1 MNKLKTFGLGI
12 LISFFLTISSNA
24 ESIRIGTE
32 GAYPPWNS
40 KDASGNLIGFEVE
53 LANELCKIM
62 KAECTIVEQ
71 DWDGMI
77 PALLLRKFDAIMA
90 GMSITA
96 ERQKTI
102 TFSFPFAII
111 SSVLILYLESNPVSV
126 ALRIGVAS
134 GLAYAIGVLI
144 DIHAFQF
151 IRQKYSSWWIAPSLS
166 TIVSNVIDSYT
177 FFFTAF
183 YNSDD
188 SYMAQNWLEI
198 AGTQTVL
205 KILIGLIFF
214 LPTYGILLNYF
225 SKRIKPLKKS

>member
-1 MNKLKTFGLGI
+1 MSKQTINLLPLLVI
-12 LISFFLTISSNA
+12 VHISIITLSNVLVSIPIEIYGFKITWAAFSFPLVVVATDLTI
-24 ESIRIGTE
+24 R
-32 GAYPPWNS
+32 
-40 KDASGNLIGFEVE
+40 LIG
-53 LANELCKIM
+53 KS
-62 KAECTIVEQ
+62 
-71 DWDGMI
+71 
-77 PALLLRKFDAIMA
+77 MA
-90 GMSITA
+90 
-96 ERQKTI
+96 QKTI

-111 SSVLILYLESNPVSV
+111 SSVLILYLENNPVSV

>member
-1 MNKLKTFGLGI
+1 MSKQKINLLPLLVI
-12 LISFFLTISSNA
+12 LHISIITLSNVLVSIPIEIYGFKITWAAFSFPLVVVATDLTI
-24 ESIRIGTE
+24 R
-32 GAYPPWNS
+32 
-40 KDASGNLIGFEVE
+40 LIGKE
-53 LANELCKIM
+53 
-62 KAECTIVEQ
+62 
-71 DWDGMI
+71 
-77 PALLLRKFDAIMA
+77 MA
-90 GMSITA
+90 
-96 ERQKTI
+96 QKTI

-126 ALRIGVAS
+126 SLRIGVAS

-151 IRQKYSSWWIAPSLS
+151 IRKKYSSWWIAPSLS

-214 LPTYGILLNYF
+214 LPAYGILLSYF
-225 SKRIKPLKKS
+225 SKKIK

>member
-1 MNKLKTFGLGI
+1 MSKQKINLLPLLVI
-12 LISFFLTISSNA
+12 LHISIITISNVLVSIPIEVYGFKITWAAFSFPLVVVATDLTI
-24 ESIRIGTE
+24 R
-32 GAYPPWNS
+32 
-40 KDASGNLIGFEVE
+40 LIGKV
-53 LANELCKIM
+53 
-62 KAECTIVEQ
+62 
-71 DWDGMI
+71 
-77 PALLLRKFDAIMA
+77 MA
-90 GMSITA
+90 
-96 ERQKTI
+96 QKTI

-111 SSVLILYLESNPVSV
+111 SSVLILYLENNPVSV
-126 ALRIGVAS
+126 SLRIGVAS

>member
-1 MNKLKTFGLGI
+1 MSKQKINLLPLLVI
-12 LISFFLTISSNA
+12 LHISIITISNVLVSIPIEVYGFKITWAAFSFPLVVVATDLTI
-24 ESIRIGTE
+24 R
-32 GAYPPWNS
+32 
-40 KDASGNLIGFEVE
+40 LIG
-53 LANELCKIM
+53 
-62 KAECTIVEQ
+62 KA
-71 DWDGMI
+71 
-77 PALLLRKFDAIMA
+77 MA
-90 GMSITA
+90 
-96 ERQKTI
+96 QKTI

-111 SSVLILYLESNPVSV
+111 SSVLILYLENNPVSV

-166 TIVSNVIDSYT
+166 TIVANVIDSYT

-225 SKRIKPLKKS
+225 SKRIKPL

>member
-1 MNKLKTFGLGI
+1 MSKQKINLLLLLVI
-12 LISFFLTISSNA
+12 LHISIITISNVLVSIPIEVYGFKITWAAFSFPLVVVATDLTI
-24 ESIRIGTE
+24 R
-32 GAYPPWNS
+32 
-40 KDASGNLIGFEVE
+40 LIG
-53 LANELCKIM
+53 
-62 KAECTIVEQ
+62 KA
-71 DWDGMI
+71 
-77 PALLLRKFDAIMA
+77 MA
-90 GMSITA
+90 
-96 ERQKTI
+96 QKTI

-111 SSVLILYLESNPVSV
+111 SSVIILYLENNPVSV
-126 ALRIGVAS
+126 DLRIGVAS

>member
-1 MNKLKTFGLGI
+1 MSKQKINLLALLVI
-12 LISFFLTISSNA
+12 LHISIITISNVLVSIPIEVYGFKITWAAFSFPLVVVATDLTI
-24 ESIRIGTE
+24 R
-32 GAYPPWNS
+32 
-40 KDASGNLIGFEVE
+40 LIGKE
-53 LANELCKIM
+53 
-62 KAECTIVEQ
+62 
-71 DWDGMI
+71 
-77 PALLLRKFDAIMA
+77 MA
-90 GMSITA
+90 
-96 ERQKTI
+96 QKTI

-111 SSVLILYLESNPVSV
+111 SSVLILYLENNPVSV
-126 ALRIGVAS
+126 SLRIGVAS

-151 IRQKYSSWWIAPSLS
+151 IRKKYSSWWIAPSLS

-188 SYMAQNWLEI
+188 FYMSQNWLEI

-214 LPTYGILLNYF
+214 LPAYGILLSYF
-225 SKRIKPLKKS
+225 SKKIK

>member
-1 MNKLKTFGLGI
+1 MSKQKINLLPLLVI
-12 LISFFLTISSNA
+12 LHISIITLSNVLVSIPIELYGFKITWAAFSFPLVVVATDLTI
-24 ESIRIGTE
+24 R
-32 GAYPPWNS
+32 
-40 KDASGNLIGFEVE
+40 LIG
-53 LANELCKIM
+53 KS
-62 KAECTIVEQ
+62 
-71 DWDGMI
+71 
-77 PALLLRKFDAIMA
+77 MA
-90 GMSITA
+90 
-96 ERQKTI
+96 QKTI

-111 SSVLILYLESNPVSV
+111 SSVLILYLENNPVSV

-188 SYMAQNWLEI
+188 FYMAQNWLEI

-214 LPTYGILLNYF
+214 LPTYGILLSYF
-225 SKRIKPLKKS
+225 SKKIT

>member
-1 MNKLKTFGLGI
+1 MSKQKINLLPLLVI
-12 LISFFLTISSNA
+12 LHISIITISNVLVSIPIEVYGFKITWAAFSFPLVVVATDLTI
-24 ESIRIGTE
+24 R
-32 GAYPPWNS
+32 
-40 KDASGNLIGFEVE
+40 LIG
-53 LANELCKIM
+53 
-62 KAECTIVEQ
+62 KA
-71 DWDGMI
+71 
-77 PALLLRKFDAIMA
+77 MA
-90 GMSITA
+90 
-96 ERQKTI
+96 QKTI

-111 SSVLILYLESNPVSV
+111 SSVLILYLENNPVSV

-225 SKRIKPLKKS
+225 SKRIKPLKKSCKTLIS

>member
-1 MNKLKTFGLGI
+1 MSKQKINLLPLLVI
-12 LISFFLTISSNA
+12 VHISIITLSNVLVSIPIEIYGFKITWAAFSFPLVVVATDLTI
-24 ESIRIGTE
+24 R
-32 GAYPPWNS
+32 
-40 KDASGNLIGFEVE
+40 LIG
-53 LANELCKIM
+53 KS
-62 KAECTIVEQ
+62 
-71 DWDGMI
+71 
-77 PALLLRKFDAIMA
+77 MA
-90 GMSITA
+90 
-96 ERQKTI
+96 QKTI

-111 SSVLILYLESNPVSV
+111 SSVLILYLENNPVSV

-134 GLAYAIGVLI
+134 GLAYAIGILI

-225 SKRIKPLKKS
+225 SKRIKPLKD

>member
-1 MNKLKTFGLGI
+1 MSKQKINLLPLLVI
-12 LISFFLTISSNA
+12 LHISIITISNVLVSIPIEVYGFKITWAAFSFPLVVVATDLTI
-24 ESIRIGTE
+24 R
-32 GAYPPWNS
+32 
-40 KDASGNLIGFEVE
+40 LIG
-53 LANELCKIM
+53 
-62 KAECTIVEQ
+62 KA
-71 DWDGMI
+71 
-77 PALLLRKFDAIMA
+77 MA
-90 GMSITA
+90 
-96 ERQKTI
+96 QKTI

-111 SSVLILYLESNPVSV
+111 SSVLILYLENNPVSV

-188 SYMAQNWLEI
+188 SYMAQDWLEI

>member
-1 MNKLKTFGLGI
+1 MSKQKINLLPLLVI
-12 LISFFLTISSNA
+12 LHISIITISNVLVSIPIEVYGFKITWAAFSFPLVVVATDLTI
-24 ESIRIGTE
+24 R
-32 GAYPPWNS
+32 
-40 KDASGNLIGFEVE
+40 LIGKV
-53 LANELCKIM
+53 
-62 KAECTIVEQ
+62 
-71 DWDGMI
+71 
-77 PALLLRKFDAIMA
+77 MA
-90 GMSITA
+90 
-96 ERQKTI
+96 QKTI

-126 ALRIGVAS
+126 ALRIGIAS

>member
-1 MNKLKTFGLGI
+1 MSKQKINLLPLLVI
-12 LISFFLTISSNA
+12 LHISIITLSNVLVSIPIEIYGFKITWAAFSFPLVVVATDLTI
-24 ESIRIGTE
+24 R
-32 GAYPPWNS
+32 
-40 KDASGNLIGFEVE
+40 LIG
-53 LANELCKIM
+53 KS
-62 KAECTIVEQ
+62 
-71 DWDGMI
+71 
-77 PALLLRKFDAIMA
+77 MA
-90 GMSITA
+90 
-96 ERQKTI
+96 QKTI

-111 SSVLILYLESNPVSV
+111 SSVLILYLENNPVSV

-151 IRQKYSSWWIAPSLS
+151 IRKKYSSWWIAPSLS

-188 SYMAQNWLEI
+188 FYMAQNWLEI

-214 LPTYGILLNYF
+214 LPTYGILLSYF
-225 SKRIKPLKKS
+225 SKKIT

>member
-1 MNKLKTFGLGI
+1 MSKQKINLLPLLVI
-12 LISFFLTISSNA
+12 LHISIITISNVLVSIPIEVYGFKITWAAFSFPLVVVATDLTI
-24 ESIRIGTE
+24 R
-32 GAYPPWNS
+32 
-40 KDASGNLIGFEVE
+40 LIG
-53 LANELCKIM
+53 
-62 KAECTIVEQ
+62 KA
-71 DWDGMI
+71 
-77 PALLLRKFDAIMA
+77 MA
-90 GMSITA
+90 
-96 ERQKTI
+96 QKTI
-102 TFSFPFAII
+102 TFSFPFAIT

-151 IRQKYSSWWIAPSLS
+151 IRQKYSSWWIAPSFY

-177 FFFTAF
+177 FFFTSF

-198 AGTQTVL
+198 AGPQTVL

>member
-1 MNKLKTFGLGI
+1 MSKQKINLLPLLVI
-12 LISFFLTISSNA
+12 LHISIITISNVVVSIPIEVYGFKITWAAFSFPLVVVATDLTI
-24 ESIRIGTE
+24 R
-32 GAYPPWNS
+32 
-40 KDASGNLIGFEVE
+40 LIG
-53 LANELCKIM
+53 
-62 KAECTIVEQ
+62 KA
-71 DWDGMI
+71 
-77 PALLLRKFDAIMA
+77 MA
-90 GMSITA
+90 
-96 ERQKTI
+96 QKTI
-102 TFSFPFAII
+102 TFSFPFGII
-111 SSVLILYLESNPVSV
+111 SSVLILYLENNPASV

-225 SKRIKPLKKS
+225 SKRIKPL

>member
-1 MNKLKTFGLGI
+1 MSKQKINLLPLLVI
-12 LISFFLTISSNA
+12 LHISIITKSNVLVSIPIEVYGFKITWAAFSFPLVVVATDLTI
-24 ESIRIGTE
+24 R
-32 GAYPPWNS
+32 
-40 KDASGNLIGFEVE
+40 LIG
-53 LANELCKIM
+53 
-62 KAECTIVEQ
+62 KA
-71 DWDGMI
+71 
-77 PALLLRKFDAIMA
+77 MA
-90 GMSITA
+90 
-96 ERQKTI
+96 QKTI

-111 SSVLILYLESNPVSV
+111 SSVLILYLENNPASV

-198 AGTQTVL
+198 AGTQPVL

>member
-1 MNKLKTFGLGI
+1 MSKQKINLLPLLVI
-12 LISFFLTISSNA
+12 LHISIITISNVLVSIPIEVYGFKITWAAFSFPLVVVATDLTI
-24 ESIRIGTE
+24 R
-32 GAYPPWNS
+32 
-40 KDASGNLIGFEVE
+40 LIG
-53 LANELCKIM
+53 
-62 KAECTIVEQ
+62 KAM
-71 DWDGMI
+71 D
-77 PALLLRKFDAIMA
+77 
-90 GMSITA
+90 
-96 ERQKTI
+96 QKTI

-111 SSVLILYLESNPVSV
+111 SSVLILYLENNPVSV

-144 DIHAFQF
+144 DIHAVQF
-151 IRQKYSSWWIAPSLS
+151 IRQKYASGWIAPSLS

>member
-1 MNKLKTFGLGI
+1 MSKQKINLLPLLVI
-12 LISFFLTISSNA
+12 LHISIITISNVLVSIPIEVYGFKITWAAFSFHLVVVATDLTI
-24 ESIRIGTE
+24 R
-32 GAYPPWNS
+32 
-40 KDASGNLIGFEVE
+40 LIG
-53 LANELCKIM
+53 
-62 KAECTIVEQ
+62 KA
-71 DWDGMI
+71 
-77 PALLLRKFDAIMA
+77 MA
-90 GMSITA
+90 
-96 ERQKTI
+96 QKTI

-111 SSVLILYLESNPVSV
+111 SSVLILYLENNPASV

>member
-1 MNKLKTFGLGI
+1 MSKQKINLLLLLVI
-12 LISFFLTISSNA
+12 LHISIITISNVLVSIPIEVYGFKITWAAFSFPLVVVATDLTI
-24 ESIRIGTE
+24 R
-32 GAYPPWNS
+32 
-40 KDASGNLIGFEVE
+40 LIGKV
-53 LANELCKIM
+53 
-62 KAECTIVEQ
+62 
-71 DWDGMI
+71 
-77 PALLLRKFDAIMA
+77 MA
-90 GMSITA
+90 
-96 ERQKTI
+96 QKTI

-111 SSVLILYLESNPVSV
+111 SSVLILYLENNPASV

>member
-1 MNKLKTFGLGI
+1 MSKQKINLLPLLVI
-12 LISFFLTISSNA
+12 VHISIITLSNVLVSIPIEIYGFKITWAAFSFPLVVVATDLTI
-24 ESIRIGTE
+24 R
-32 GAYPPWNS
+32 
-40 KDASGNLIGFEVE
+40 LIG
-53 LANELCKIM
+53 KS
-62 KAECTIVEQ
+62 
-71 DWDGMI
+71 
-77 PALLLRKFDAIMA
+77 MA
-90 GMSITA
+90 
-96 ERQKTI
+96 QKTI

-111 SSVLILYLESNPVSV
+111 SSVLILYLENNPVSV

-134 GLAYAIGVLI
+134 GLAYAIGILI

-214 LPTYGILLNYF
+214 LPTYGILLSYF
-225 SKRIKPLKKS
+225 SKRIKPLKD

>member
-1 MNKLKTFGLGI
+1 MSKQKINLLPLLVI
-12 LISFFLTISSNA
+12 LHLSIITISNVLVSIPIEVYGFKITWAAFSFPLVVVATDLTI
-24 ESIRIGTE
+24 R
-32 GAYPPWNS
+32 
-40 KDASGNLIGFEVE
+40 LIG
-53 LANELCKIM
+53 
-62 KAECTIVEQ
+62 KA
-71 DWDGMI
+71 
-77 PALLLRKFDAIMA
+77 MA
-90 GMSITA
+90 
-96 ERQKTI
+96 QKTI

-111 SSVLILYLESNPVSV
+111 SSVLILYLENNPVSV

>member
-1 MNKLKTFGLGI
+1 MSKQKINLLPLLVI
-12 LISFFLTISSNA
+12 VHISIITLSNVLVSIPIEVYGFKITWAAFSFPLVVVATDLTI
-24 ESIRIGTE
+24 R
-32 GAYPPWNS
+32 
-40 KDASGNLIGFEVE
+40 LIGKV
-53 LANELCKIM
+53 
-62 KAECTIVEQ
+62 
-71 DWDGMI
+71 
-77 PALLLRKFDAIMA
+77 MA
-90 GMSITA
+90 
-96 ERQKTI
+96 QKTI

-111 SSVLILYLESNPVSV
+111 SSVLILYLENNPVSL

-225 SKRIKPLKKS
+225 SKRIKPL

>member
-1 MNKLKTFGLGI
+1 MSKQKINLLPLLVI
-12 LISFFLTISSNA
+12 LHISIITISNVLVSIPIEVYGFKITWAAFSFPLVVVATDLTI
-24 ESIRIGTE
+24 R
-32 GAYPPWNS
+32 
-40 KDASGNLIGFEVE
+40 LIGKV
-53 LANELCKIM
+53 
-62 KAECTIVEQ
+62 
-71 DWDGMI
+71 
-77 PALLLRKFDAIMA
+77 MA
-90 GMSITA
+90 
-96 ERQKTI
+96 QKTI

-111 SSVLILYLESNPVSV
+111 SSVLILYLENNPASV

-166 TIVSNVIDSYT
+166 TIVSNIIDSYT

>member
-1 MNKLKTFGLGI
+1 MSKQKINLLPLLVI
-12 LISFFLTISSNA
+12 LDISIITISNVLVSIPIEVYGFKITWAAFSFPLVVVATDLTI
-24 ESIRIGTE
+24 R
-32 GAYPPWNS
+32 
-40 KDASGNLIGFEVE
+40 LIG
-53 LANELCKIM
+53 
-62 KAECTIVEQ
+62 KA
-71 DWDGMI
+71 
-77 PALLLRKFDAIMA
+77 MA
-90 GMSITA
+90 
-96 ERQKTI
+96 QKTI